1 MNEQAY
7 GSAPILKLFF
17 KCTLPA
23 MVGMGFSAVYSVI
36 DGIFVGHYIGQEA
49 LAAVNLVMPMV
60 LIIAAV
66 ADMIA
71 TGSLVR
77 IFFLLMMLDEKYVI
91 SRRLCGLL
99 KI

>member
-1 MNEQAY
+1 MEERDF
-7 GSAPILKLFF
+7 GIAPIPKLFL
-17 KCTLPA
+17 KCAIPA
-23 MVGMGFSAVYSVI
+23 MIGMAFSTIYYII

-60 LIIAAV
+60 MIIAAV

-77 IFFLLMMLDEKYVI
+77 IFFLLMMLNEKYVI
-91 SRRLCGLL
+91 SRRLYGIL